1 MLFSRQIQA
10 GKNLLLLEE
19 HLRYRQKMEVFMEQS
34 EKSSEEG
41 KFGRGSVF
49 VLIFRLCGE
58 DGGVAFVSESMVHRL
73 TVRSN

>member
-1 MLFSRQIQA
+1 
-10 GKNLLLLEE
+10 
-19 HLRYRQKMEVFMEQS
+19 MEVFMEQS